1 MKDEQTTDTRPD
13 TLPRRRAMQLGLL
26 GLAATT
32 ALQVPGA
39 HAQGA
44 RTQSNPGTM
53 PEAFAKL
60 RDKPILEIGMLVF
73 PNLDQIDFTG
83 PFEVLVRVPGA
94 NIHVIGTNDGPI
106 RDHKGLVL
114 TTTTTIAEAP
124 ELDLLVVTGG
134 PGQQALMQD
143 EQVLGFIRAH
153 DASGK
158 PLFSVCTGALLC
170 GGAGILKGRRA
181 TTHWAAHHLL
191 PLFGAVAVDER
202 VVVDGNLVSAAGVTA
217 GIDGA
222 LTVAALLRDVPAA
235 QAIQLD
241 IQYAPAPP
249 FDAGTPE
256 TAPADVLAT
265 VRTRFQ
271 SLTAERLETANAFA
285 ARHAR

>member
-1 MKDEQTTDTRPD
+1 MKDEHATDTSAD

-26 GLAATT
+26 GLAAT
-32 ALQVPGA
+32 ALHVPDVR
-39 HAQGA
+39 AQAAQTQRGLATIPESFA
-44 RTQSNPGTM
+44 R
-53 PEAFAKL
+53 L
-60 RDKPILEIGMLVF
+60 RDKPDLEIGMLVY

-94 NIHVIGTNDGPI
+94 NILVIGTSPGPI

-114 TTTTTIAEAP
+114 SPTVTIAQAP

-143 EQVLGFIRAH
+143 EEVLGFIRAH
-153 DASGK
+153 HASGR

-170 GGAGILKGRRA
+170 GGAGILKARRA
-181 TTHWAAHHLL
+181 TTHWSAHHLL

-202 VVVDGNLVSAAGVTA
+202 VVVDGDLVSAAGVTA

-222 LTVAALLRDVPAA
+222 LTVAALLRGVPAA

-241 IQYAPAPP
+241 IQYAPDPP
-249 FDAGTPE
+249 FDAGTPD
-256 TAPADVLAT
+256 TAPADVLAA
-265 VRTRFQ
+265 VRTRFEA
-271 SLTAERLETANAFA
+271 LTAERLDTANAFA
-285 ARHAR
+285 AAHAR